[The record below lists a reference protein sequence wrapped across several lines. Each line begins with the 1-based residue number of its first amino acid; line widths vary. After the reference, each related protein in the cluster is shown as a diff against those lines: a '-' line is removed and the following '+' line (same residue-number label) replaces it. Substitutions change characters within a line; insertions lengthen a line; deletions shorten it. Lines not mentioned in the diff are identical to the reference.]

1 MISDARDPSTTGSAG
16 LDPEPARA
24 AVEMADAELP
34 SSVPRSIRGSGALV
48 FGALALAGI
57 SVILS
62 VLTLMFAAGVL
73 PPLRGAGFERELRTY
88 ILANPEAIVESV
100 NSMEQRQ
107 KVTEEN
113 ELTAI
118 LLQRHDEVFND
129 PSSPVGV
136 NPRGN
141 ATVVEF
147 FDYNCPYCRKATP
160 ILDELEQAD
169 KGLRLVF
176 KEYPILGPGSVFA
189 ARAALASQKQGRY
202 LAFHKAMMAYTGQIT
217 EGSSLEIAAQVGL
230 DVERLKKDMEDPTI
244 DEAIKRNVA
253 LAGALRISGTP
264 TFIAGKEILR
274 GLADVDTMK
283 QLVASARG
291 G

>member
-1 MISDARDPSTTGSAG
+1 MISDARDPPTPGS
-16 LDPEPARA
+16 DPEPARA
-24 AVEMADAELP
+24 AVEMADAEP
-34 SSVPRSIRGSGALV
+34 SPLVAKPARGSGALM
-48 FGALALAGI
+48 FGPLALAGF
-57 SVILS
+57 SVVLS
-62 VLTLMFAAGVL
+62 ALALMFAAGVL
-73 PPLRGAGFERELRTY
+73 PPLRDADFESELRTY
-88 ILANPEAIVESV
+88 LLANPEVIVESV
-100 NSMEQRQ
+100 NGMETRE
-107 KVTEEN
+107 KVAEEN

-118 LLQRHDEVFND
+118 LTQRHDEVFND
-129 PSSPVGV
+129 PSSPVGI
-136 NPRGN
+136 NPRGS
-141 ATVVEF
+141 ATLVEF

-160 ILDELEQAD
+160 MLDELEQAD

-202 LAFHKAMMAYTGQIT
+202 LAFHKAMMAYKGQIT

-253 LAGALRISGTP
+253 LAEALRISGTP